1 MDYSVRSD
9 LALDAHHCE
18 DIWVDIKVDHP
29 DKGSNK
35 SKNLVIGVIYRH
47 PGHKYEFFCNKLCK
61 TLNSLNASKTDYVIV
76 GDINID
82 ILKFNLATDVTDYIN
97 SLYSVG
103 CNVCINRP
111 TRVASNS
118 ATCIDH
124 IYSSMPQERIFSN
137 IIMSDVSDHFST
149 LTKIYDFPKSNE
161 ITEVY
166 TRKSDLNE
174 NEWNGFN
181 FISFSYF
188 IFICLLSGF
197 CE

>member
-1 MDYSVRSD
+1 MAITETKLKKDDDEPPIKGYDFKRSDTSTDFGGVGIYLSDDLDYSVRSD
-9 LALDAHHCE
+9 LALEARHCE

-61 TLNSLNASKTDYVIV
+61 TLNLLNASKTDYVIV

-111 TRVASNS
+111 T
-118 ATCIDH
+118 I
-124 IYSSMPQERIFSN
+124 
-137 IIMSDVSDHFST
+137 
-149 LTKIYDFPKSNE
+149 
-161 ITEVY
+161 
-166 TRKSDLNE
+166 
-174 NEWNGFN
+174 
-181 FISFSYF
+181 
-188 IFICLLSGF
+188 
-197 CE
+197 